1 MFEDNAK
8 AAAFKRGMP
17 LQRITFIPHPIA
29 FKPVSLLSEYAK
41 GKDPV
46 TGKPLVQEIVEALT
60 RPLSDEEKK
69 TGVLERSR
77 PRFVGPDTEENLQRL
92 FHKNGWTDD
101 LPIVLPTE
109 KRVAEML
116 KGTSQPPDKIV
127 GKMTP
132 GSAHEAWEY
141 TVEKVAINAVMA
153 GAKPEYLPVILAIA
167 STKTTS
173 LFASTTS
180 FARMVVVN
188 GPIREEIGMNSGIG
202 AMGPFNQANAAIGR
216 AWTLLS
222 KNLSGAG
229 IIGDTYLGSQ
239 GNNLSYNT
247 VCIAEN
253 EAKSPWKPFHVEK
266 GFKPEESAVSL
277 FHGWGITHGVGVRAN
292 KGYRNQIRELLK
304 VFNVYSSPTS
314 NAGALVLMDPLVAKE
329 LKEAEGFDTKEK
341 LSQWLYENT
350 LVTYDGFWDDEL
362 VVSFTLPLAKKGVE
376 PFASRLK
383 LPKDAMMPR
392 YPSPKGINLI
402 VVGGEA
408 NAFFQA
414 GDFRYI
420 GSASV
425 DAWR

>member
-1 MFEDNAK
+1 MFDENAK
-8 AAAFKRGMP
+8 AAAYKRGMP
-17 LQRITFIPHPIA
+17 AQRMTFIPHPVA
-29 FKPVSLLSEYAK
+29 FKPVPLLAEYAK

-46 TGKPLVQEIVEALT
+46 TGKVLVQEIVEALT
-60 RPLSDEEKK
+60 RPLSAEEQK
-69 TGVLERSR
+69 TGSLERSQ
-77 PRFVGPDTEENLQRL
+77 PKLVGPDTEENLQRL
-92 FHKNGWTDD
+92 FMKNGWTDG
-101 LPIVLPTE
+101 LPIVLPTP

-116 KGTSQPPDKIV
+116 KGTSHTPDEVV
-127 GKMTP
+127 GQMTP

-153 GAKPEYLPVILAIA
+153 GAKPEYFPVILAIA
-167 STKTTS
+167 STKVPS

-188 GPIREEIGMNSGIG
+188 GPIRDEIGMNSGIG
-202 AMGPFNQANAAIGR
+202 AMGPFNQANATIGR

-239 GNNLSYNT
+239 GNNLSYNN

-253 EAKSPWKPFHVEK
+253 EAKSPWVPFHVQK
-266 GFKPEESAVSL
+266 GFKAQDSVVSV
-277 FHGWGITHGVGVRAN
+277 FHGWGIAHGVGVRAN
-292 KGYRNQIRELLK
+292 KGYQNQIRELLK

-314 NAGALVLMDPLVAKE
+314 YAGATVLMDPLIARD
-329 LKEAEGFDTKEK
+329 LKETEGFDTKEK

-350 LVTYDGFWDDEL
+350 LVSYSGFWDDEL
-362 VVSFTLPLAKKGVE
+362 VISFTVALAKRGVE
-376 PFASRLK
+376 PFASRLEM
-383 LPKDAMMPR
+383 PKDAMMPR
-392 YPSPKGINLI
+392 YPDAKGINLI
-402 VVGGEA
+402 VLGGEA

-414 GDFRYI
+414 GDFRYMS
-420 GSASV
+420 SASV